1 MKFLDPSRAD
11 TVLVIDVLLELSFS
25 LLGLSLLDLE
35 CCNQMVVLL
44 LESCSGGEE
53 LLLKLLLAAVTL
65 FDRLGHH
72 RGDGSNLLTEYR
84 RYV

>member
-44 LESCSGGEE
+44 LESGSGGEV
-53 LLLKLLLAAVTL
+53 LLAAVTL
-65 FDRLGHH
+65 FDRFGHH
-72 RGDGSNLLTEYR
+72 RGDGSNLLPERPIYSAP
-84 RYV
+84 